1 MVHFSQPNWLIST
14 IRPDIRLRIGRRNT
28 FQALQL
34 LESSSRHCIRP
45 SVIWMARELQKE
57 RAPVHSVPGGKS
69 KPIIILEVRTMWTKP
84 DFTEMRF
91 GFEITMY
98 IGNR

>member
-1 MVHFSQPNWLIST
+1 
-14 IRPDIRLRIGRRNT
+14 
-28 FQALQL
+28 
-34 LESSSRHCIRP
+34 
-45 SVIWMARELQKE
+45 MARMLH
-57 RAPVHSVPGGKS
+57 RNVASGHVAPARWS
-69 KPIIILEVRTMWTKP
+69 KPKIVLEVTIMWTKP